1 MGHAMRCF
9 TAFRFSLNRLLLLG
23 LCCSCW
29 TAAAAQDAARQLMER
44 LHARY
49 QQIDALQASF
59 VQILQTPY
67 AERPDTLR
75 GRLWLQGDRY
85 RVETPRQTI
94 VTDGRT
100 TWVYLPDTR
109 QVLINDYVPDETGF
123 SLSEFLLH
131 YSDRYEVRGGE
142 AVTYQNTAYH
152 RLHLRPLRPEA
163 PFQEVV
169 LWVRDRDLLVTRV
182 DVRDV
187 NDTRMTFL
195 LSDLVLNPA
204 LSPELFTFRPPDGV
218 EVVDLRQ

>member
-1 MGHAMRCF
+1 MRYF
-9 TAFRFSLNRLLLLG
+9 TASHCRISGLALLWG
-23 LCCSCW
+23 CCICW
-29 TAAAAQDAARQLMER
+29 TTAAAQDSAHTLMER
-44 LHARY
+44 LRARY

-59 VQILQTPY
+59 IQILQTPY
-67 AERPDTLR
+67 AEQPDTLR
-75 GRLWLQGDRY
+75 GKLWLQGDRY
-85 RVETPRQTI
+85 RIETPRQTI

-109 QVLINDYVPDETGF
+109 QVLVNDYVPDETGF

-131 YSDRYEVRGGE
+131 YSDRYEVSGGE
-142 AVTYQNTAYH
+142 TVTYQNTAYH
-152 RLHLRPLRPEA
+152 RLRLRPLRPEA

-169 LWVRDRDLLVTRV
+169 LWVRARDLLVTRV

-204 LSPELFTFRPPDGV
+204 PSPTLFTFRPPDGV